1 MNYRM
6 DYEEFDIRVID
17 NFLPQDC
24 FDSMW
29 EFISSKD
36 FIWNKGLIISSKE
49 TPFFDVCDEKYN
61 FQFYHEF
68 YGYNEALSDVFKP
81 IVVPFIEVICGVGKV
96 NHNMDPV
103 RSLIR
108 AKINFN
114 PCADK
119 IIEHSLHTDVSHLGS
134 TTAVFYFN
142 TNNGYTMFEDGT
154 KIESVANRFIM
165 FPCHLKHTGTTCTD
179 QQGRYVMNINYF

>member
-1 MNYRM
+1 MPLHMNYRM

-61 FQFYHEF
+61 FQFYHKYKF
-68 YGYNEALSDVFKP
+68 RPS
-81 IVVPFIEVICGVGKV
+81 
-96 NHNMDPV
+96 
-103 RSLIR
+103 
-108 AKINFN
+108 
-114 PCADK
+114 
-119 IIEHSLHTDVSHLGS
+119 
-134 TTAVFYFN
+134 
-142 TNNGYTMFEDGT
+142 
-154 KIESVANRFIM
+154 
-165 FPCHLKHTGTTCTD
+165 
-179 QQGRYVMNINYF
+179 